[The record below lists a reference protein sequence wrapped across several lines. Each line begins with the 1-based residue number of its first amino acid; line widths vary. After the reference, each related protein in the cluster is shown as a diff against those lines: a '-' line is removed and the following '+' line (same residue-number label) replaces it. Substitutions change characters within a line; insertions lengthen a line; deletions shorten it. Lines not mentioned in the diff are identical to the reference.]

1 MSQELNQALTTAAE
15 DPNAQGYCQEIME
28 IVTARSQ
35 GQLTKEEAE
44 YLLKE
49 MAEVKLAQETAVNEQ
64 CVRWLVTAVSLAAK
78 LV

>member
-1 MSQELNQALTTAAE
+1 MSQELNQALAAAAQ
-15 DPNAQGYCQEIME
+15 DPQAGGYCQEIAD

-35 GQLTKEEAE
+35 GQLSQEEAE

-49 MAEVKLAQETAVNEQ
+49 MAEVRLAQDTAQNEQ
-64 CVRWLVTAVSLAAK
+64 TVRWLVTAVSLAAK

>member
-1 MSQELNQALTTAAE
+1 MTQELTQALEAAAQ
-15 DPNAQGYCQEIME
+15 DPQAHGYCQEIAE

-35 GQLTKEEAE
+35 GQLSKEEAE

-49 MAEVKLAQETAVNEQ
+49 MAEVRLAQETAVNEQ

-78 LV
+78 VI